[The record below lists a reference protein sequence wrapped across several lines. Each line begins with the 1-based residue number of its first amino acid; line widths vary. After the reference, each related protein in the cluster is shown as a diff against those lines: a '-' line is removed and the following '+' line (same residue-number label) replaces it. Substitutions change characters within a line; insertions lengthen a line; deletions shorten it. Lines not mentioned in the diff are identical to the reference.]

1 LAAVKGVGV
10 GAVEEV
16 LRAREEGAFSSV
28 EDFAKRVST
37 SKFNRKAWESLIK
50 SGAFD
55 DIGDRSDLLF
65 NLDAITAFASKLQKE
80 AASGQ
85 TDLFGMLGGEG
96 SCVK

>member
-1 LAAVKGVGV
+1 MVPHENKIRIGMSADKGVGV

-55 DIGDRSDLLF
+55 DI
-65 NLDAITAFASKLQKE
+65 II
-80 AASGQ
+80 
-85 TDLFGMLGGEG
+85 
-96 SCVK
+96 